1 MADAD
6 TVVTDP
12 QRLSSGRPILARVP
26 TLSPFVSLRRLSAT
40 ILPLTAMPLTTPL
53 TVSAASLSSSNSS
66 HIGETPDSGPDSDE
80 PQLRFDLEALS
91 AVSEASATT
100 TPTPST
106 ASSAPAARSSTRRLT
121 FTRFPLLRKGSRELT
136 RATSAHFRGSS
147 ISAAAP
153 PSRADS
159 PFLSTGAPRASRT
172 SFAQGRTEQPTVE
185 PSSARDPSA
194 HASLRSGSIGG
205 EEPGNIHDTTSLQQ
219 AAYSGKMHQTSS
231 RLLRMTD
238 DERPYTR
245 VSAFSVSYAF
255 EHRQTDASG
264 RPPTQACNVW
274 RGTDTADETEDPTL
288 LQLQPLHAVTPPKK
302 LPVVIAGTKTCL
314 LRNDQTFF

>member
-12 QRLSSGRPILARVP
+12 PGLSSGRPILARVP

-40 ILPLTAMPLTTPL
+40 ILPLTAMPLTTPFLPL

-66 HIGETPDSGPDSDE
+66 PIGEQPDTGPPTDE

-100 TPTPST
+100 KPAST
-106 ASSAPAARSSTRRLT
+106 AARSTSRRLT

-136 RATSAHFRGSS
+136 RVTSADLRAHFRGTS

-153 PSRADS
+153 PSRAES
-159 PFLSTGAPRASRT
+159 PFLSTGAPRSSRT
-172 SFAQGRTEQPTVE
+172 SLARGHTEQHAFDL
-185 PSSARDPSA
+185 SSARESSVP
-194 HASLRSGSIGG
+194 ASLRSGSGE
-205 EEPGNIHDTTSLQQ
+205 EEPGSTSEPTSLQQ
-219 AAYSGKMHQTSS
+219 AAQAGKMHQTSS

-245 VSAFSVSYAF
+245 VSLSESPTHSSTVKQTA
-255 EHRQTDASG
+255 RQWA
-264 RPPTQACNVW
+264 
-274 RGTDTADETEDPTL
+274 E
-288 LQLQPLHAVTPPKK
+288 
-302 LPVVIAGTKTCL
+302 
-314 LRNDQTFF
+314 

>member
-6 TVVTDP
+6 AVVTDP
-12 QRLSSGRPILARVP
+12 PGLSSGRPILARVP

-40 ILPLTAMPLTTPL
+40 ILPLTAMPLTTPFLPL

-66 HIGETPDSGPDSDE
+66 HTGEQPDTGLPTDE

-100 TPTPST
+100 KPT
-106 ASSAPAARSSTRRLT
+106 AARSTSRRLT

-136 RATSAHFRGSS
+136 RVTSADLRAHFRGSS

-153 PSRADS
+153 PSRAES
-159 PFLSTGAPRASRT
+159 PFLSTGAPRSSRI
-172 SFAQGRTEQPTVE
+172 SLARGRTEQHAFDLASARE
-185 PSSARDPSA
+185 PSVP
-194 HASLRSGSIGG
+194 ASLRSGSGE
-205 EEPGNIHDTTSLQQ
+205 EEPGNISEPTSLQQ
-219 AAYSGKMHQTSS
+219 AAQAGKMHQTSS

-245 VSAFSVSYAF
+245 VSVSESF
-255 EHRQTDASG
+255 TPSSTVKQTSRQ
-264 RPPTQACNVW
+264 
-274 RGTDTADETEDPTL
+274 
-288 LQLQPLHAVTPPKK
+288 
-302 LPVVIAGTKTCL
+302 
-314 LRNDQTFF
+314 